1 MWTRNKDFEQLA
13 RSASWKLGSY
23 PLRFQQIAGALL
35 WRLRCCVRGREADI
49 PISSAFPADAADG
62 RFIGGIFMTRNYQNV
77 MDRTIII
84 QGNLHELVRGE
95 EQRLVNELQPVV
107 RKQSV
112 TLDMRHIERIDAA
125 GIAVL
130 ISLYGEAHMTG
141 HEFAIVNASHRVAE
155 ILELV
160 GLNRILISQD
170 AQRAI
175 PCPQGENC
183 YEMPAA

>member
-1 MWTRNKDFEQLA
+1 MGV
-13 RSASWKLGSY
+13 S
-23 PLRFQQIAGALL
+23 
-35 WRLRCCVRGREADI
+35 REV
-49 PISSAFPADAADG
+49 
-62 RFIGGIFMTRNYQNV
+62 FMTRNYQNV
-77 MDRTIII
+77 MERTITI

-95 EQRLVNELQPVV
+95 EQRLVNELKPVV
-107 RKQSV
+107 REHSV

-130 ISLYGEAHMTG
+130 ISLYGEARMTG
-141 HEFAIVNASHRVAE
+141 HEFAIINASHRVCE

-160 GLNRILISQD
+160 GLDRILISQD
-170 AQRAI
+170 AEKVL

>member
-1 MWTRNKDFEQLA
+1 MN
-13 RSASWKLGSY
+13 
-23 PLRFQQIAGALL
+23 
-35 WRLRCCVRGREADI
+35 
-49 PISSAFPADAADG
+49 
-62 RFIGGIFMTRNYQNV
+62 RNYQNV
-77 MDRTIII
+77 MDTTITI

-95 EQRLVNELQPVV
+95 EQRLINELQPVV
-107 RKQSV
+107 RAQSV
-112 TLDMRHIERIDAA
+112 TLDMRNIERIDAA

-130 ISLYGEAHMTG
+130 ISLYGEARMSG

-160 GLNRILISQD
+160 GLDRILLSQN
-170 AQRAI
+170 AQTVI

>member
-1 MWTRNKDFEQLA
+1 
-13 RSASWKLGSY
+13 
-23 PLRFQQIAGALL
+23 
-35 WRLRCCVRGREADI
+35 
-49 PISSAFPADAADG
+49 
-62 RFIGGIFMTRNYQNV
+62 MTRNYQNV
-77 MDRTIII
+77 MDRTITI

-95 EQRLVNELQPVV
+95 EQRLVRELQPVV
-107 RKQSV
+107 REQSV

-130 ISLYGEAHMTG
+130 ISLYGEAHLSG
-141 HEFAIVNASHRVAE
+141 HEFAIINASHRVVE

-160 GLNRILISQD
+160 GLDRILISRQ
-170 AQRAI
+170 AQNAQNVI